1 MPAAAIQATARP
13 TAQAAAIATRKPED
27 VRRAWIEGTEIALLD
42 AREEGPYSLAHPL
55 FAVSVPLSRV
65 ELLAYD
71 LLPRRDVPI
80 TVYDDGEGYAE
91 PAVRRLQ
98 GLGYGDVTL
107 LAGGLAGWTAA
118 GFEVYRDVNVPSKAF
133 GEWVEHHRHTPSL
146 PAAEV
151 KALIDARADLV
162 VLDARRFEEYRT
174 MSIPGGISVPGAEL
188 VKRVHDIAP
197 DPDTLV
203 VVNCAGRTRSIIGAQ
218 SLVNAGIPNRVAA
231 LRNGTIGWTLAGLAL
246 DSAREERF
254 PQPSAEGDAKGRRA
268 ARAVADRAGVGRIDA
283 AGLDAFRGDGRR
295 TLHLFDVRTPEEYEA
310 GHLPGFRHAAGGQ
323 LVQATDE
330 HVAVRGARIVLADDP
345 AGGGGPRADMTASW
359 LAQLGWEVHVLEGG
373 VAALG
378 SESGPDRRRLPPL
391 PDVAA
396 ETVTPR
402 DLLAL
407 LEAGEAA
414 VIDITRSPRY
424 RAGHIPAAW
433 FSTRA
438 RLSETIGRLPRGVR
452 PVLTCGDG
460 TLTRYAVAD
469 FAGGPAPLLLE
480 GGTQGWVAAGLPL
493 STALDRLGPEP
504 DDVYKRPYEGT
515 DNSAAAMQGYIDW
528 ELELVAQLKRDGA
541 HNFRVI

>member
-1 MPAAAIQATARP
+1 MTTATP
-13 TAQAAAIATRKPED
+13 LATRRPAD
-27 VRRAWIEGTEIALLD
+27 IRRAWIERDEVALLD

-55 FAVSVPLSRV
+55 FAVSAPLSRV
-65 ELLAYD
+65 ELLVYN

-91 PAVRRLQ
+91 PAARRLQ
-98 GLGYGDVTL
+98 ALGYSDVTL
-107 LAGGLAGWTAA
+107 LDGGLAGWIAA

-151 KALIDARADLV
+151 KALIDAGADLV
-162 VLDARRFEEYRT
+162 ILDARRYEEFRT

-197 DPDTLV
+197 NPDTLV
-203 VVNCAGRTRSIIGAQ
+203 VVNCAGRTRSIIGTQ

-231 LRNGTIGWTLAGLAL
+231 LRNGTIGWTLARLDL
-246 DSAREERF
+246 DSGREGRF
-254 PQPSAEGDAKGRRA
+254 PDILSAAGEDAGRRR
-268 ARAVADRAGVGRIDA
+268 ARGVADRAGVGRIDA
-283 AGLDAFRGDGRR
+283 RTLDRFRGDERR

-330 HVAVRGARIVLADDP
+330 YVAVRGARIVLADDP

-359 LAQLGWEVHVLEGG
+359 LSQLGWEVHVLEGD
-373 VAALG
+373 VSALG
-378 SESGPDRRRLPPL
+378 SESGPDRRILPPV
-391 PDVAA
+391 PEVGA
-396 ETVTPR
+396 ETIAPR

-407 LEAGEAA
+407 LENGEAA

-424 RAGHIPAAW
+424 RAGHVPGAY

-438 RLSETIGRLPRGVR
+438 RLAGLIASLPKGVR

-469 FAGGPAPLLLE
+469 FPLADFPGRQRPLLLE
-480 GGTQGWVAAGLPL
+480 GGTRGWVAAGLPL
-493 STALDRLGPEP
+493 STDLDRLGGEP
-504 DDVYKRPYEGT
+504 DDIYKRPYEGT

-528 ELELVAQLKRDGA
+528 ELELVDQLKRDGA
-541 HNFRVI
+541 HNFHVI

>member
-1 MPAAAIQATARP
+1 MPDTAPPDTAPPDTATL
-13 TAQAAAIATRKPED
+13 ATRTAAD
-27 VRRAWIEGTEIALLD
+27 IRRDWIDRREVALLD

-71 LLPRRDVPI
+71 LLPRRDVPV
-80 TVYDDGEGYAE
+80 TVYDNGEGYAE
-91 PAVRRLQ
+91 PAARRLQ
-98 GLGYGDVTL
+98 ALGYRDVTL
-107 LAGGLAGWTAA
+107 LEGGLAGWTAA

-146 PAAEV
+146 SADEV
-151 KALIDARADLV
+151 KTLVDTGADLV
-162 VLDARRFEEYRT
+162 ILDARRYEEFQT
-174 MSIPGGISVPGAEL
+174 MAIPGGTSVPGAEL

-197 DPDTLV
+197 DPRTMV
-203 VVNCAGRTRSIIGAQ
+203 VVNCAGRTRSIIGTQ

-231 LRNGTIGWTLAGLAL
+231 LRNGTIGWTLAGLEL
-246 DSAREERF
+246 DRGRDGRF
-254 PQPSAEGDAKGRRA
+254 PAVSPEGDAKGREA
-268 ARAVADRAGVGRIDA
+268 ARAVADRAGVGRIGPA
-283 AGLDAFRGDGRR
+283 ALDAFRGDERR

-330 HVAVRGARIVLADDP
+330 YVAVRGARIVLADDP

-359 LAQLGWEVHVLEGG
+359 LAQLGWEVHVLEGD
-373 VAALG
+373 VASLG
-378 SESGPDRRRLPPL
+378 IESGPDRRRLPPV
-391 PDVAA
+391 PDVGA
-396 ETVTPR
+396 ETVAPR

-407 LEAGEAA
+407 LENGEAA

-424 RAGHIPAAW
+424 RAGHIPGAY

-438 RLSETIGRLPRGVR
+438 RLGGTIARLPKGVR
-452 PVLTCGDG
+452 PVLTCWDG
-460 TLTRYAVAD
+460 TLTRYAAAD
-469 FAGGPAPLLLE
+469 FPPGAVPLLLE

-493 STALDRLGPEP
+493 SAGLERLGPEP

-528 ELELVAQLKRDGA
+528 ELELVDQLKRDGA

>member
-1 MPAAAIQATARP
+1 MTAAVTKAETL
-13 TAQAAAIATRKPED
+13 ATRRPAD
-27 VRRAWIEGTEIALLD
+27 IRRAWIERDEVALLD

-71 LLPRRDVPI
+71 LLPRHDVPI
-80 TVYDDGEGYAE
+80 TVYDDGDGYAE
-91 PAVRRLQ
+91 PAARRLQ
-98 GLGYGDVTL
+98 ALGYSDVTL
-107 LAGGLAGWTAA
+107 LEGGLAGWIAA

-162 VLDARRFEEYRT
+162 ILDARRFEEYRT

-188 VKRVHDIAP
+188 VKRVRDIAP
-197 DPDTLV
+197 NPDTLV
-203 VVNCAGRTRSIIGAQ
+203 VVNCAGRTRSIIGTQ

-231 LRNGTIGWTLAGLAL
+231 LRNGTIGWTLAGLTL
-246 DSAREERF
+246 DSGGERRF
-254 PQPSAEGDAKGRRA
+254 PEVSAEGDAEGRQA

-283 AGLDAFRGDGRR
+283 ATLDRFRRDERR

-359 LAQLGWEVHVLEGG
+359 LSQLGWEVHVLEGD
-373 VAALG
+373 ASTLG
-378 SESGPDRRRLPPL
+378 RESGPDRRRLPPE
-391 PDVAA
+391 PEVGA

-407 LEAGEAA
+407 LESGEAA

-424 RAGHIPAAW
+424 RAGHIPGAY

-438 RLSETIGRLPRGVR
+438 RLAETIARLPKGVR

-469 FAGGPAPLLLE
+469 FPLTHLSGGQRPLLLD
-480 GGTQGWVAAGLPL
+480 GGTKGWVAAGLPL
-493 STALDRLGPEP
+493 STDLDRLGGEP

-528 ELELVAQLKRDGA
+528 ELELVDQLKRDGA
-541 HNFRVI
+541 HNFHVI

>member
-1 MPAAAIQATARP
+1 MTAAVTK
-13 TAQAAAIATRKPED
+13 AAPFATRRPAD
-27 VRRAWIEGTEIALLD
+27 IRRAWIERDEVALLD

-55 FAVSVPLSRV
+55 FSVSVPLSRV
-65 ELLAYD
+65 ELLVYN
-71 LLPRRDVPI
+71 LLPRHDVPI

-91 PAVRRLQ
+91 PAARRLQ
-98 GLGYGDVTL
+98 ALGYSDVTL
-107 LAGGLAGWTAA
+107 LEGGLAGWIAA

-146 PAAEV
+146 SAAEV

-162 VLDARRFEEYRT
+162 ILDARRFEEYRT

-197 DPDTLV
+197 NSDTLV
-203 VVNCAGRTRSIIGAQ
+203 VVNCAGRTRSIIGTQ

-231 LRNGTIGWTLAGLAL
+231 LRNGTIGWTLAGLTL
-246 DSAREERF
+246 DSGNEGRF
-254 PQPSAEGDAKGRRA
+254 PDVSAEGDAQGRRA

-283 AGLDAFRGDGRR
+283 TTLDRFRRDERR

-330 HVAVRGARIVLADDP
+330 YVAVRGARIVLADDP

-359 LAQLGWEVHVLEGG
+359 LAQLGWEVHVLEGD
-373 VAALG
+373 VSALG
-378 SESGPDRRRLPPL
+378 SESGPDRRRLPPE
-391 PDVAA
+391 PDVGAQ
-396 ETVTPR
+396 TVAPR

-407 LEAGEAA
+407 LENGEAA

-424 RAGHIPAAW
+424 RAGHIPGAY

-438 RLSETIGRLPRGVR
+438 RLAETIARLPKGVR

-469 FAGGPAPLLLE
+469 FPLSGFSGGQRPLLLE
-480 GGTQGWVAAGLPL
+480 GGTKGWVAAGLPL
-493 STALDRLGPEP
+493 STDLDRLGGEP

-528 ELELVAQLKRDGA
+528 ELELVDQLKRDGA
-541 HNFRVI
+541 HNFHVI

>member
-1 MPAAAIQATARP
+1 MTAVAP
-13 TAQAAAIATRKPED
+13 LATRRPAD
-27 VRRAWIEGTEIALLD
+27 IRRAWIEREEIALLD

-55 FAVSVPLSRV
+55 FAVSVPLSRI

-91 PAVRRLQ
+91 PAARRLRA
-98 GLGYGDVTL
+98 LGYGDVTVL
-107 LAGGLAGWTAA
+107 ESGLAGWIAA

-133 GEWVEHHRHTPSL
+133 GEWVEHHRRTPSL
-146 PAAEV
+146 PATEV
-151 KALIDARADLV
+151 KALIDAKADLV
-162 VLDARRFEEYRT
+162 ILDARRFEEYRT

-197 DPDTLV
+197 SPETLV
-203 VVNCAGRTRSIIGAQ
+203 VVNCAGRTRSIIGTQ

-231 LRNGTIGWTLAGLAL
+231 LRNGTIGWTLAGLEL
-246 DSAREERF
+246 DSGREGRF
-254 PQPSAEGDAKGRRA
+254 PADLSAAADAAGRRA

-283 AGLDAFRGDGRR
+283 AALERLRGDGRR

-310 GHLPGFRHAAGGQ
+310 GHPPGFRHAAGGQ

-330 HVAVRGARIVLADDP
+330 YVAVRGARIVLADDP

-359 LAQLGWEVHVLEGG
+359 LAQLGWEVHVLEGD
-373 VAALG
+373 VSALG

-391 PDVAA
+391 PEAGAEA
-396 ETVTPR
+396 ETVAPR

-407 LEAGEAA
+407 LENGEAA

-424 RAGHIPAAW
+424 RAGHIPGAY

-438 RLSETIGRLPRGVR
+438 RLAGTIARLPKGVR

-469 FAGGPAPLLLE
+469 FPAGQRPLLLE
-480 GGTQGWVAAGLPL
+480 GGTKGWVAAGLPL
-493 STALDRLGPEP
+493 STDLDRLGGEP

-528 ELELVAQLKRDGA
+528 ELELVDQLKRDGA

>member
-1 MPAAAIQATARP
+1 MTAAASSGAP
-13 TAQAAAIATRKPED
+13 LATRRPAD
-27 VRRAWIEGTEIALLD
+27 IRRAWIERAEVALLD

-71 LLPRRDVPI
+71 LLPRRDAPI

-91 PAVRRLQ
+91 PTARRLQ
-98 GLGYGDVTL
+98 ALGYGDVTL
-107 LAGGLAGWTAA
+107 LEGGLSGWIAA

-151 KALIDARADLV
+151 KALIDAKADLV
-162 VLDARRFEEYRT
+162 ILDARRFEEYRT
-174 MSIPGGISVPGAEL
+174 MSIPGGVSVPGAEL
-188 VKRVHDIAP
+188 VKRVHDVAP
-197 DPDTLV
+197 NPDTLV

-231 LRNGTIGWTLAGLAL
+231 LRNGTIGWTLAGLTL
-246 DSAREERF
+246 DSGREGRF
-254 PQPSAEGDAKGRRA
+254 PATLSAEGDAAGRRR
-268 ARAVADRAGVGRIDA
+268 ARAVADRAGVRRIDP
-283 AGLDAFRGDGRR
+283 AGLDRLRGDERR
-295 TLHLFDVRTPEEYEA
+295 TLHLLDVRTPEEYEA

-330 HVAVRGARIVLADDP
+330 HVAVRGARIVLTDDP

-359 LAQLGWEVHVLEGG
+359 LAQLGWEAYVLDGD
-373 VAALG
+373 VSSLG
-378 SESGPDRRRLPPL
+378 SESGPDRRRLPT
-391 PDVAA
+391 PDV
-396 ETVTPR
+396 ETETIAPR

-407 LEAGEAA
+407 LENGEAA
-414 VIDITRSPRY
+414 VIDLTRSPRY
-424 RAGHIPAAW
+424 RVGHIPGAY

-438 RLSETIGRLPRGVR
+438 RLAGLIATLPKGVR

-460 TLTRYAVAD
+460 TLARYAVAD
-469 FAGGPAPLLLE
+469 FPQGQRPLLLE
-480 GGTQGWVAAGLPL
+480 GGAQGWVAAGLPL
-493 STALDRLGPEP
+493 SAALDRLGDEP

-541 HNFRVI
+541 HNFHVI

>member
-1 MPAAAIQATARP
+1 MTAADTLFADAP
-13 TAQAAAIATRKPED
+13 LATRSPAD
-27 VRRAWIEGTEIALLD
+27 IRRAWIAGEEVALLD

-55 FAVSVPLSRV
+55 FAVSVPFSRV

-71 LLPRRDVPI
+71 LLPRRSAPI

-91 PAVRRLQ
+91 PAARRLQ
-98 GLGYGDVTL
+98 ALGYGDVTL
-107 LAGGLAGWTAA
+107 LEGGLAGWIAA

-151 KALIDARADLV
+151 KALIDAKANLV
-162 VLDARRFEEYRT
+162 ILDARRFDEYRT

-197 DPDTLV
+197 NPDTLV
-203 VVNCAGRTRSIIGAQ
+203 IVNCAGRTRSIIGTQ

-231 LRNGTIGWTLAGLAL
+231 LRNGTIGWTLAGLTL
-246 DSAREERF
+246 DHGRDGRF
-254 PQPSAEGDAKGRRA
+254 PDRLSPEGDAAGRKA
-268 ARAVADRAGVGRIDA
+268 ARAVADRAGVGRINTR
-283 AGLDAFRGDGRR
+283 GLDAFRADQHR
-295 TLHLFDVRTPEEYEA
+295 TLHTLDVRTPEEYEA

-330 HVAVRGARIVLADDP
+330 YVAVRGARIVLADDP

-359 LAQLGWEVHVLEGG
+359 LAQLGWEVHVLEGD

-378 SESGPDRRRLPPL
+378 TESGPDRRRLPPV
-391 PDVAA
+391 PEGTA
-396 ETVTPR
+396 ETVAPR

-407 LEAGEAA
+407 LEAGAAA

-424 RAGHIPAAW
+424 RAGHIPGAW

-438 RLSETIGRLPRGVR
+438 RLAEAVARLPEGVR

-469 FAGGPAPLLLE
+469 FPAGRRPLLLE
-480 GGTQGWVAAGLPL
+480 GGTRGWVEAGLPL
-493 STALDRLGPEP
+493 SRDLDRLGPEP

-515 DNSAAAMQGYIDW
+515 DNGAAAMQGYIDW
-528 ELELVAQLKRDGA
+528 ELELVAQLTRDGA
-541 HNFRVI
+541 HRFRVL

>member
-1 MPAAAIQATARP
+1 MTAAVTATAP
-13 TAQAAAIATRKPED
+13 LATRSPAD
-27 VRRAWIEGTEIALLD
+27 IRRAWIERDEVALLD
-42 AREEGPYSLAHPL
+42 AREEGPYSLSHPL

-71 LLPRRDVPI
+71 LLPRHDVPI

-91 PAVRRLQ
+91 PAARRLQ
-98 GLGYGDVTL
+98 ALGYGDVTL
-107 LAGGLAGWTAA
+107 LEGGLAGWIAA
-118 GFEVYRDVNVPSKAF
+118 GFEVYRDVNVPSKAL
-133 GEWVEHHRHTPSL
+133 GEWVEYHRHTPSL

-151 KALIDARADLV
+151 KALLDAKADLV
-162 VLDARRFEEYRT
+162 ILDARRFEEYRT

-197 DPDTLV
+197 NPDTLV
-203 VVNCAGRTRSIIGAQ
+203 VVNCAGRTRSIIGTQ

-231 LRNGTIGWTLAGLAL
+231 LRNGTIGWTLAGLTL
-246 DSAREERF
+246 DSGREGRF
-254 PQPSAEGDAKGRRA
+254 PEVSADGDAAGRRA

-283 AGLDAFRGDGRR
+283 KTLDRFRGDERR

-330 HVAVRGARIVLADDP
+330 HVAVRGARIVLTDDP

-359 LAQLGWEVHVLEGG
+359 LSQLGWEVHVLEGD
-373 VAALG
+373 VSVLG
-378 SESGPDRRRLPPL
+378 SESGPDRRRLPPE
-391 PDVAA
+391 PEVGA
-396 ETVTPR
+396 ETIAPR

-407 LEAGEAA
+407 LENGEAA

-424 RAGHIPAAW
+424 RAGHIPGAY

-438 RLSETIGRLPRGVR
+438 RLAGTIARLPKGVR

-469 FAGGPAPLLLE
+469 FTLSHLSGGQRPLLLA
-480 GGTQGWVAAGLPL
+480 GGTKGWVAAGLPL
-493 STALDRLGPEP
+493 STDLDRLGGEP

-528 ELELVAQLKRDGA
+528 ELELVDQLKRDGA
-541 HNFRVI
+541 HNFHVI

>member
-1 MPAAAIQATARP
+1 MTAADP
-13 TAQAAAIATRKPED
+13 PATRRPAD
-27 VRRAWIEGTEIALLD
+27 IRQAWIERREVALLD

-80 TVYDDGEGYAE
+80 TVYDDGEGHAE
-91 PAVRRLQ
+91 PAARRLTA
-98 GLGYGDVTL
+98 LGYRDVTL
-107 LAGGLAGWTAA
+107 LEGGLAGWIAA
-118 GFEVYRDVNVPSKAF
+118 GFEVYRDVNVPSKAL
-133 GEWVEHHRHTPSL
+133 GEWVEHHRRTPSL

-151 KALIDARADLV
+151 KALIDAKADLV
-162 VLDARRFEEYRT
+162 ILDARRFEEYRT

-197 DPDTLV
+197 NPGTLV

-218 SLVNAGIPNRVAA
+218 SLVNAGIPNPVAA

-246 DSAREERF
+246 DSGRQGRF
-254 PQPSAEGDAKGRRA
+254 PATLSPEGDAAGRRW

-283 AGLDAFRGDGRR
+283 ATLDRFRGDERR

-310 GHLPGFRHAAGGQ
+310 GHPPGFRHAPGGQ

-330 HVAVRGARIVLADDP
+330 HVAVRGARLVLADDP
-345 AGGGGPRADMTASW
+345 AGGGGARADMTASW
-359 LAQLGWEVHVLEGG
+359 LAQLGWEVHVLEGT

-378 SESGPDRRRLPPL
+378 VERGPDRRRLPPV

-396 ETVTPR
+396 ETVSPR
-402 DLLAL
+402 ALLAL
-407 LEAGEAA
+407 LENGEAA

-424 RAGHIPAAW
+424 RAGHVPGAY

-438 RLSETIGRLPRGVR
+438 RLAETIARLPVGLR

-469 FAGGPAPLLLE
+469 FPAGQRPLLLE
-480 GGTQGWVAAGLPL
+480 GGTAGWVAAGLPL
-493 STALDRLGPEP
+493 STDLDRLGGEP

-528 ELELVAQLKRDGA
+528 ELELVAQLTRDGA
-541 HNFRVI
+541 HNFHVV